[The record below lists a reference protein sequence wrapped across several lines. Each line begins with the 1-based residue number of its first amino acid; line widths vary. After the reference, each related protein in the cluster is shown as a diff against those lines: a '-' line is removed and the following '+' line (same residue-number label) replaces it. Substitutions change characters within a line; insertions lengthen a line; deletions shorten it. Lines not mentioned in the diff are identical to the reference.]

1 MTLAAPPAW
10 SPCSPGLPGPRA
22 PHPCGFPGPAQGFAC
37 PGKEETKTLCCLP
50 STPAAPSAPSSV
62 KFSELTTTSVNVSW
76 EAPQF
81 PNGVL
86 EGYRLVYEPCTP
98 VDGEWGP
105 QHGSLNTPCRGSLR
119 RAPLHRHCSPWGQC
133 LPAYKWETEAGP
145 VGGTGSK
152 VKQQVGG
159 KAEEQP
165 KCPNPRREF
174 SNLFF
179 PVCWWLS
186 GDRKR
191 SL

>member
-119 RAPLHRHCSPWGQC
+119 RAPLHRHWHVASVVWPVSPSLQMGNGSRTCGGDGFQGETTGWGQ
-133 LPAYKWETEAGP
+133 
-145 VGGTGSK
+145 S
-152 VKQQVGG
+152 
-159 KAEEQP
+159 
-165 KCPNPRREF
+165 
-174 SNLFF
+174 
-179 PVCWWLS
+179 
-186 GDRKR
+186 
-191 SL
+191 